1 MKEMRSPYKDDSD
14 LMHQTFGRNAM
25 RDDERPSV
33 GLSLEQLED
42 QISQIETTK
51 YPQGVTHANDNMK
64 MVARIIDPTIQVNS
78 ARLPV
83 VRQS

>member
-1 MKEMRSPYKDDSD
+1 MRSAYKDDSD
-14 LMHQTFGRNAM
+14 LMHQTFGRNAL

-33 GLSLEQLED
+33 GLSLEQLEE
-42 QISQIETTK
+42 QISHIETTR
-51 YPQGVTHANDNMK
+51 YPQGVTHPNDKMK
-64 MVARIIDPTIQVNS
+64 MVSQSIDPTIQVNS